1 MMTAGLQCYV
11 NGRAFRLLSA
21 LLAVSQR
28 VSFRVQIT
36 IARVPAF
43 SDYPTVFYDDRANH
57 RIGAYTTRASFRKGK
72 GKFHIFFVRH
82 FVTS

>member
-11 NGRAFRLLSA
+11 NGRAFRVFSA
-21 LLAVSQR
+21 LFAVSQR
-28 VSFRVQIT
+28 VSLRVQT
-36 IARVPAF
+36 AIARVPAF
-43 SDYPTVFYDDRANH
+43 SDYPSVFYDDCANH
-57 RIGAYTTRASFRKGK
+57 RIVAYTTRASFRKGK